1 MSDNNN
7 PVNNPTPQEVALI
20 QMAEQIK
27 VLTAELTKLKTPA
40 EAKEP
45 VNELEAVKQERLK
58 TEEIEKRARVKLE
71 NDLFAKAFDDTFSQF
86 IDDKSLL
93 ADINSE
99 AVKYNDTHKMV
110 LKFQEIFKAKHHLD
124 LLPPSQQNRVN
135 TILKLN
141 HTDTAHYDNV
151 AEIRDILT
159 DFVPLYKKAV
169 ERNIIGNNG
178 DFNKPKENL
187 ITQRFLA
194 NPKIAKLKELGI
206 I

>member
-1 MSDNNN
+1 MSDN
-7 PVNNPTPQEVALI
+7 NNPTPQEVALI

-40 EAKEP
+40 EVKEP
-45 VNELEAVKQERLK
+45 INELEAVKNERLK
-58 TEEIEKRARVKLE
+58 TEEIERRARVKLE

-151 AEIRDILT
+151 SEIRDILT

>member
-1 MSDNNN
+1 MSDN
-7 PVNNPTPQEVALI
+7 NNPTPQEVALI

-27 VLTAELTKLKTPA
+27 VLTAELTKLKTPV
-40 EAKEP
+40 EVKEP
-45 VNELEAVKQERLK
+45 VNELEAVKNERLK